1 MAGSEFSDNSG
12 FLGQGWSFPLQI
24 SEDGSDVAMLSG
36 EADIRSSLGI
46 ILRTRPGERPLYPDF
61 GVGLDELLF
70 EPINT
75 TLRSLVQDNIR
86 TAILL
91 YEPRIRLLSVSFED
105 RLSEGMLNIQLEYTV
120 RTTNS
125 RFNLVFP
132 FYLTDSSEQKS
143 LITGATV

>member
-1 MAGSEFSDNSG
+1 
-12 FLGQGWSFPLQI
+12 
-24 SEDGSDVAMLSG
+24 
-36 EADIRSSLGI
+36 
-46 ILRTRPGERPLYPDF
+46 LYPDF